1 MNIHDPS
8 INLATIALIVMG
20 VVIIFSV
27 LSLFVYWFGGRD
39 PLRWNAEAR
48 VEAAQ
53 NPGNLLQADREYR
66 RRQNWLRFLFLVT
79 AVVILV
85 QLAPHQA
92 RAVVDAFGVLLVE
105 VLHVVRDSITAFL
118 AARGS

>member
-1 MNIHDPS
+1 MNINDPS
-8 INLATIALIVMG
+8 INLATVALIVMG
-20 VVIIFSV
+20 VVIVFSV
-27 LSLFVYWFGGRD
+27 LRLFVYWFGGRD

-53 NPGNLLQADREYR
+53 NPGNLLQADRQYR

-79 AVVILV
+79 SVVILV
-85 QLAPHQA
+85 QLAPHEA

-105 VLHVVRDSITAFL
+105 VLHVVRDSITTFL
-118 AARGS
+118 GARGS

>member
-1 MNIHDPS
+1 MNINDPS
-8 INLATIALIVMG
+8 FNLVTVVLIVMG
-20 VVIIFSV
+20 VVIVLSL
-27 LSLFVYWFGGRD
+27 LSLFVFWFGGRD

-66 RRQNWLRFLFLVT
+66 RRLTSLRLLFLVA

-85 QLAPHQA
+85 QIAPKEA
-92 RAVVDAFGVLLVE
+92 RAVADAIGMLLVE
-105 VLHVVRDSITAFL
+105 VLNVVRDSITTFL
-118 AARGS
+118 AARSS